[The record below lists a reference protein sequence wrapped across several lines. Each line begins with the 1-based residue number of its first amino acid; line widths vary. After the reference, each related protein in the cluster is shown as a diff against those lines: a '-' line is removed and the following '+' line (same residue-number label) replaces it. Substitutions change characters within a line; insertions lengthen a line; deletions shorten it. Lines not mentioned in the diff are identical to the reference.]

1 MLSLGLMA
9 TSTQHRRARS
19 KFSFRSFYIST
30 LLLCAFALVSL
41 VATQVARYKN
51 GDQYGIVQR
60 RAVAELDA
68 NRLLK
73 RDEECRLVHFADDK
87 CAFIKANCLD
97 EEAGLLSYLSLYYCT
112 LPNAQPVA
120 FTILVLWIGLLF
132 TTIGI
137 AASDFFCINLST
149 IATILGMSQSMAGV
163 TFLAFGNGSP
173 DVFSTFAAMST
184 HSGSMA
190 VGELIGAAGFISGV
204 VAGSMALVREF
215 KVGKKSFVRDV
226 GFFIVAASF
235 SMVMLADGILH
246 LWECC
251 AMIGFYVFYVA
262 VVVTWHWYL
271 QRQRRKRERI
281 ALSRGHYQG
290 PSFAEIEVLVEDH
303 EDEDGVED
311 GSRLGRSSEDFED
324 LERSFHDRTPNIER
338 DSDDDS
344 DGEGERGRMLATE
357 VSNSMRVLRPR
368 GSRRSTMTPIRPS
381 LIGAMEFRSVLSS
394 LQKARGCSDH
404 QIRLRRYSDE
414 RVPSSNPSF
423 DRGTVRSNQSE
434 QGTVVTNADHPSGST
449 DLIEPNSP
457 MVPSSADDVNKNPS
471 NLGHYFAAEVP
482 NSGIEPAV
490 PSDPR
495 YLDPINTAA
504 EPGRSQ
510 QFPIKTGDAIP
521 PSPVIS
527 VSSPPIS
534 REPQDTSPPLQAGQQ
549 NYEHGL
555 APPAPDFFAGHQ
567 LKPDFFQTASTVNP
581 SPVYSPRTSR
591 PTIRVPDSGDSSRT
605 RSLSPVYAF
614 PAYTDSPRPLSSP
627 QPISP
632 PQARLESGGLSSP
645 GTPGARSFYGQVP
658 GRLVRWWPY
667 RYLPAPQA
675 IRSSLFPTFENWE
688 GKNIWDKL
696 LSVVS
701 APSIF
706 LLAVTLPVVESELK
720 EDDEEL
726 ELENARERQSRSR
739 SATSQGLAEEA
750 PYTDNEVEPE
760 WANYRRSSIR
770 NSVLLT
776 PGAEPHVRGL
786 AGHGTSASIAIST
799 EDIHHG
805 NPHSEPLQP
814 KNINPAQDYFA
825 ARAESALALT
835 TPADWNRWLVAVQIF
850 TAPVFVS
857 LVIWGN
863 LYHDDLQPKPL
874 FMMILYGLIGS
885 LVTLAILTVTTRHDR
900 MPKYRHL
907 FCFLGFIVSIA
918 WISTI
923 ANEVVGVLK
932 AFGVIV
938 GISDA
943 ILGLTIFAVGNSLGD
958 LVADITVARLGYPV
972 MALSACFGGPM
983 LNILLGVGGSGLYM
997 TLTEA
1002 NNKHEKH
1009 PGRPMKYKPYE
1020 IDISPTLLISA
1031 VSLLITLV
1039 ALLILVPLNK
1049 WMMTRKIGYGLI
1061 TLWAVSTVANLVVE
1075 ITGVWG
1081 DHTSL

>member
-1 MLSLGLMA
+1 MA
-9 TSTQHRRARS
+9 TPRHRRMAKS

-30 LLLCAFALVSL
+30 LLLCTFALVSL
-41 VATQVARYKN
+41 VATQAARYKN

-60 RAVAELDA
+60 RAVAELDT

-73 RDEECRLVHFADDK
+73 RDEECRLVHFAKDK
-87 CAFIKANCLD
+87 CAFIKANCPD
-97 EEAGLLSYLSLYYCT
+97 EEAGLLSYLSLYYCA

-235 SMVMLADGILH
+235 SMVMLADGILYM
-246 LWECC
+246 WECC

-271 QRQRRKRERI
+271 QRQRRKKERI
-281 ALSRGHYQG
+281 ALSRGHFQG
-290 PSFAEIEVLVEDH
+290 PAFTEIEVLEEDND
-303 EDEDGVED
+303 DEDVED
-311 GSRLGRSSEDFED
+311 GGRLGRSTEDFDD
-324 LERSFHDRTPNIER
+324 LERSLHDRTPGAER

-381 LIGAMEFRSVLSS
+381 LVGAMEFRSVLSS
-394 LQKARGCSDH
+394 LQKARGSSEH
-404 QIRLRRYSDE
+404 QIRLRGYSDG
-414 RVPSSNPSF
+414 RVASSNPSL
-423 DRGTVRSNQSE
+423 DRTTVRSNPTE
-434 QGTVVTNADHPSGST
+434 QGTVVVTDADHPSGST
-449 DLIEPNSP
+449 DLIEPYSP
-457 MVPSSADDVNKNPS
+457 MVPSSADDANWKNPR
-471 NLGHYFAAEVP
+471 NPGHYFAAEAP
-482 NSGIEPAV
+482 SAGIGGPG
-490 PSDPR
+490 PSDPK
-495 YLDPINTAA
+495 YLGPINTASA
-504 EPGRSQ
+504 
-510 QFPIKTGDAIP
+510 KAADAIP

-527 VSSPPIS
+527 VSSPPIA
-534 REPQDTSPPLQAGQQ
+534 REPEDTSPPIQAEQQ

-555 APPAPDFFAGHQ
+555 APPAPDFFGGHQ
-567 LKPDFFQTASTVNP
+567 LKPDFFQTATTVNAN
-581 SPVYSPRTSR
+581 SPVYSPRTKGPSR
-591 PTIRVPDSGDSSRT
+591 PRIRVPDSRDSSRT

-614 PAYTDSPRPLSSP
+614 PAYTDSPRPLSPP
-627 QPISP
+627 QLISP
-632 PQARLESGGLSSP
+632 PQERLESGSLSPP
-645 GTPGARSFYGQVP
+645 GTSGERSFYGQVP

-667 RYLPAPQA
+667 RYLPAPQV
-675 IRSSLFPTFENWE
+675 IRNSLFPTFENWE

-706 LLAVTLPVVESELK
+706 LLAITLPVVETEQK

-726 ELENARERQSRSR
+726 ELDQARERESRSR
-739 SATSQGLAEEA
+739 SAAHQSLAGEA
-750 PYTDNEVEPE
+750 PYTDNEPEPE
-760 WANYRRSSIR
+760 WINYRRNS
-770 NSVLLT
+770 SVLLT
-776 PGAEPHVRGL
+776 PGVEPSVRGL
-786 AGHGTSASIAIST
+786 AGHGNAASIAIST
-799 EDIHHG
+799 EDLHHH
-805 NPHSEPLQP
+805 NPHSMPLPP
-814 KNINPAQDYFA
+814 KNTNPAQDYFI
-825 ARAESALALT
+825 RAESAL
-835 TPADWNRWLVAVQIF
+835 PAPVDWNRWLVVVQIF

-857 LVIWGN
+857 LVLWGN

-874 FMMILYGLIGS
+874 FKMILYGLVGS

-900 MPKYRHL
+900 VPKYRHL
-907 FCFLGFIVSIA
+907 FCFLGFVVSIA

-983 LNILLGVGGSGLYM
+983 LNILLGIGGSGLYM

-1002 NNKHEKH
+1002 HNKHEKH

-1049 WMMTRKIGYGLI
+1049 WMMTRRIGYGLI
-1061 TLWAVSTVANLVVE
+1061 TLWVVSTIANLVVE

-1081 DHTSL
+1081 DHSSF

>member
-1 MLSLGLMA
+1 ML
-9 TSTQHRRARS
+9 TS
-19 KFSFRSFYIST
+19 
-30 LLLCAFALVSL
+30 AL
-41 VATQVARYKN
+41 Q
-51 GDQYGIVQR
+51 
-60 RAVAELDA
+60 
-68 NRLLK
+68 
-73 RDEECRLVHFADDK
+73 CRLVHFAEDK
-87 CAFIKANCLD
+87 CAFIKANCPD
-97 EEAGLLSYLSLYYCT
+97 EEAGLLSYLSLYYCA

-149 IATILGMSQSMAGV
+149 IATILGMGQSMAGV

-251 AMIGFYVFYVA
+251 VMIGFYVFYVT

-271 QRQRRKRERI
+271 QRQRRKKDRI

-290 PSFAEIEVLVEDH
+290 PSYAEIEVLEEDN
-303 EDEDGVED
+303 DDDDVED
-311 GSRLGRSSEDFED
+311 GARLGRSTEDFGD
-324 LERSFHDRTPNIER
+324 LERSIHDRMPGAELG
-338 DSDDDS
+338 SDDDS
-344 DGEGERGRMLATE
+344 DGEGERGRLTATE

-381 LIGAMEFRSVLSS
+381 LVGAMEFRSVLSS
-394 LQKARGCSDH
+394 LQKARGTSEH

-414 RVPSSNPSF
+414 RGPSSNPSL
-423 DRGTVRSNQSE
+423 DRGTVRSHPSE
-434 QGTVVTNADHPSGST
+434 QGTVIVTDADHPSGSA
-449 DLIEPNSP
+449 DLIEPYSP
-457 MVPSSADDVNKNPS
+457 MVPSSADDADAKNPR
-471 NLGHYFAAEVP
+471 NPGHYFAAEVP
-482 NSGIEPAV
+482 GGGIDGSG

-495 YLDPINTAA
+495 YLGPINTAS
-504 EPGRSQ
+504 EPDRSQ
-510 QFPIKTGDAIP
+510 QFPTKTADAIP
-521 PSPVIS
+521 PSPAIS
-527 VSSPPIS
+527 VSSPPIA
-534 REPQDTSPPLQAGQQ
+534 REPEDTSPQQQ

-555 APPAPDFFAGHQ
+555 APPAPDFFGGHQ
-567 LKPDFFQTASTVNP
+567 LKPDFFQTATTVNAN
-581 SPVYSPRTSR
+581 SPVYSPRTKGPSR
-591 PTIRVPDSGDSSRT
+591 PKIRVPDSRDSSRT

-614 PAYTDSPRPLSSP
+614 PAYTDSPRPLSP
-627 QPISP
+627 PLASP
-632 PQARLESGGLSSP
+632 PHARPESGSLSPP
-645 GTPGARSFYGQVP
+645 GTSGARSFYGQVP

-675 IRSSLFPTFENWE
+675 IRASLFPTFENWE
-688 GKNIWDKL
+688 GKNIWDKI

-706 LLAVTLPVVESELK
+706 LLAITLPVVETEEK
-720 EDDEEL
+720 ADDEEL
-726 ELENARERQSRSR
+726 ELDQARERQSRSR
-739 SATSQGLAEEA
+739 SATSQGLVGEA

-760 WANYRRSSIR
+760 WARYRRNS
-770 NSVLLT
+770 SVLLT
-776 PGAEPHVRGL
+776 PGVEPAVRGL
-786 AGHGTSASIAIST
+786 AGHGNAASIAISA
-799 EDIHHG
+799 EDIHHH
-805 NPHSEPLQP
+805 NPHSLPLP
-814 KNINPAQDYFA
+814 VKNINPAQDYFA
-825 ARAESALALT
+825 ARAESALP
-835 TPADWNRWLVAVQIF
+835 TPADWNRWLVVVQIF

-857 LVIWGN
+857 LVLWGN

-874 FMMILYGLIGS
+874 FTMILYGLVGS
-885 LVTLAILTVTTRHDR
+885 LATLAILTVTTRHDR
-900 MPKYRHL
+900 VPKYRHL

-983 LNILLGVGGSGLYM
+983 LNILLGIGGSGLYM

-1002 NNKHEKH
+1002 HNKHEKH

-1081 DHTSL
+1081 DHSSFGSVGK

>member
-1 MLSLGLMA
+1 MA
-9 TSTQHRRARS
+9 TSRQRRRAES
-19 KFSFRSFYIST
+19 KFSFRAFYIST

-41 VATQVARYKN
+41 VTTQAARYKN

-60 RAVAELDA
+60 RAVAELDT

-73 RDEECRLVHFADDK
+73 RDEECRLVHFAEDK
-87 CAFIKANCLD
+87 CAFIKENCPD
-97 EEAGLLSYLSLYYCT
+97 EEAGLLSYLSLYYCA

-235 SMVMLADGILH
+235 SMVMLADGALH
-246 LWECC
+246 MWECC
-251 AMIGFYVFYVA
+251 VMIGFYVFYVA

-271 QRQRRKRERI
+271 QRQRRKKERI

-290 PSFAEIEVLVEDH
+290 PAFAEIEVLEEDE
-303 EDEDGVED
+303 EDEDDTED
-311 GSRLGRSSEDFED
+311 RGLLGRSTGDFED
-324 LERSFHDRTPNIER
+324 LERSLYDRTPDAEL
-338 DSDDDS
+338 DSEDDS
-344 DGEGERGRMLATE
+344 EGEGERGRMLATE

-394 LQKARGCSDH
+394 LQKARGTSEH
-404 QIRLRRYSDE
+404 QIRLRRYSDD
-414 RVPSSNPSF
+414 RLASSNQSL
-423 DRGTVRSNQSE
+423 DRGTIRSNPSE
-434 QGTVVTNADHPSGST
+434 QGTVIVTDADNPPGSGH
-449 DLIEPNSP
+449 LIEPYSP
-457 MVPSSADDVNKNPS
+457 MVPSSADDTNGKNPR
-471 NLGHYFAAEVP
+471 NPGHYFAAEIP
-482 NSGIEPAV
+482 DGGIEGAA

-495 YLDPINTAA
+495 YLAPINTA
-504 EPGRSQ
+504 PHPDRKQ
-510 QFPIKTGDAIP
+510 QFSNKTTDAIP

-527 VSSPPIS
+527 VSSPPIA
-534 REPQDTSPPLQAGQQ
+534 RESEDASTQPQEAPQ

-567 LKPDFFQTASTVNP
+567 LKPDFFHTATTINAN
-581 SPVYSPRTSR
+581 SPALSPRSKGPSR
-591 PTIRVPDSGDSSRT
+591 PKIQVPDSRDSSRT
-605 RSLSPVYAF
+605 RSSSPVYAF
-614 PAYTDSPRPLSSP
+614 PAYTDSPRPLSP
-627 QPISP
+627 PRPASP
-632 PQARLESGGLSSP
+632 PQARPESGSLSPP
-645 GTPGARSFYGQVP
+645 GTSGVRSFYGHIP

-667 RYLPAPQA
+667 HYLPAPQI
-675 IRSSLFPTFENWE
+675 IRASLFPTFENWE

-706 LLAVTLPVVESELK
+706 LLAVTLPVVETEQK

-726 ELENARERQSRSR
+726 ELDHARERQSRSR
-739 SATSQGLAEEA
+739 SATNRSLAGEV
-750 PYTDNEVEPE
+750 PYTDNEAEQE
-760 WANYRRSSIR
+760 WINYRRNS
-770 NSVLLT
+770 SVLLT
-776 PGAEPHVRGL
+776 PGAEPNVRGL
-786 AGHGTSASIAIST
+786 AGHGNAASIAISA
-799 EDIHHG
+799 EDIHHH
-805 NPHSEPLQP
+805 NPHSLPLP
-814 KNINPAQDYFA
+814 SKNINPAQDYFV
-825 ARAESALALT
+825 RAESAVP
-835 TPADWNRWLVAVQIF
+835 TPADWNRWLVVVQIF

-857 LVIWGN
+857 LVLWGN
-863 LYHDDLQPKPL
+863 FYHDDLQPKPL
-874 FMMILYGLIGS
+874 FTMILYGLVGS
-885 LVTLAILTVTTRHDR
+885 LVTLAILIVTTRHDR
-900 MPKYRHL
+900 VPKYRHL

-983 LNILLGVGGSGLYM
+983 LNILLGIGGSGLYM

-1002 NNKHEKH
+1002 HNKHDKH
-1009 PGRPMKYKPYE
+1009 PGRPMRYKPYQ

-1081 DHTSL
+1081 DHVSV

>member
-1 MLSLGLMA
+1 MLSPGLMA
-9 TSTQHRRARS
+9 TSIQHRRAKP

-41 VATQVARYKN
+41 VATQAARYKN
-51 GDQYGIVQR
+51 GDQYGVLER
-60 RAVAELDA
+60 RAVAELDT

-73 RDEECRLVHFADDK
+73 RDKECRLVHFAEDK
-87 CAFIKANCLD
+87 CAFIKANCPD
-97 EEAGLLSYLSLYYCT
+97 EEAGLLSYLSLYYCA

-235 SMVMLADGILH
+235 SMVLLADGILH
-246 LWECC
+246 MWECC
-251 AMIGFYVFYVA
+251 VMIGFYLFYVT

-290 PSFAEIEVLVEDH
+290 PAFAEIEVLEED
-303 EDEDGVED
+303 DEDGDVED
-311 GSRLGRSSEDFED
+311 GGRLGRSTEDFED
-324 LERSFHDRTPNIER
+324 LERSLHDRTPNTER

-394 LQKARGCSDH
+394 LQKARGSSEH

-414 RVPSSNPSF
+414 QGPSSNQSL
-423 DRGTVRSNQSE
+423 DRGTVQSNPSE
-434 QGTVVTNADHPSGST
+434 QGTVIVTNADHPSGSA
-449 DLIEPNSP
+449 DLIEPYSP
-457 MVPSSADDVNKNPS
+457 TVPSSADDIDARNPRNPS
-471 NLGHYFAAEVP
+471 HYFAPKVP
-482 NSGIEPAV
+482 GSGINGSG

-495 YLDPINTAA
+495 FLGPINTALEGGA
-504 EPGRSQ
+504 
-510 QFPIKTGDAIP
+510 DATA

-527 VSSPPIS
+527 VSSPPID
-534 REPQDTSPPLQAGQQ
+534 RELEDTSPPLQSGQQ
-549 NYEHGL
+549 SHENGL
-555 APPAPDFFAGHQ
+555 APPAPEFFGGHH
-567 LKPDFFQTASTVNP
+567 LKPDFFQTATTVNAN
-581 SPVYSPRTSR
+581 SPVYSPRTKGPSR
-591 PTIRVPDSGDSSRT
+591 PKIKVPGSRESSRA
-605 RSLSPVYAF
+605 RSPSPVYAF
-614 PAYTDSPRPLSSP
+614 PAYTDSPHPLSPP
-627 QPISP
+627 QIISP
-632 PQARLESGGLSSP
+632 PQGRPESGSLSPP
-645 GTPGARSFYGQVP
+645 GTAGTRSFYGQVP
-658 GRLVRWWPY
+658 GRLIRWWPY
-667 RYLPAPQA
+667 HYLPAPQA
-675 IRSSLFPTFENWE
+675 IRASLFPTFESW
-688 GKNIWDKL
+688 KDKSIWDKL

-706 LLAVTLPVVESELK
+706 LLAITLPVVETEEK

-726 ELENARERQSRSR
+726 ELDHARERQSRSR
-739 SATSQGLAEEA
+739 SGTSQGLPGVA

-760 WANYRRSSIR
+760 WANYRR

-776 PGAEPHVRGL
+776 PGVEPHVRGL
-786 AGHGTSASIAIST
+786 AGHGNAASIAIST
-799 EDIHHG
+799 EDIHHH
-805 NPHSEPLQP
+805 NPHSEPLPP
-814 KNINPAQDYFA
+814 KNINPAQDYFT
-825 ARAESALALT
+825 RAESALPA
-835 TPADWNRWLVAVQIF
+835 PADWNRWLVVVQIF
-850 TAPVFVS
+850 TAPIFVS
-857 LVIWGN
+857 LVLWGN
-863 LYHDDLQPKPL
+863 LYHDDLEAKPL
-874 FMMILYGLIGS
+874 FKMILYGLVGS
-885 LVTLAILTVTTRHDR
+885 LVTLAFLIVTTRHDR
-900 MPKYRHL
+900 IPRYRHL
-907 FCFLGFIVSIA
+907 FCFLGFVVSIA

-983 LNILLGVGGSGLYM
+983 LNILLGIGGSGLYM
-997 TLTEA
+997 TLSEA
-1002 NNKHEKH
+1002 NHKHEKH
-1009 PGRPMKYKPYE
+1009 PGQPMKYKPYE

-1061 TLWAVSTVANLVVE
+1061 TLWVVSTIANLVVE

-1081 DHTSL
+1081 DHISL

>member
-1 MLSLGLMA
+1 
-9 TSTQHRRARS
+9 
-19 KFSFRSFYIST
+19 
-30 LLLCAFALVSL
+30 
-41 VATQVARYKN
+41 
-51 GDQYGIVQR
+51 
-60 RAVAELDA
+60 
-68 NRLLK
+68 
-73 RDEECRLVHFADDK
+73 
-87 CAFIKANCLD
+87 
-97 EEAGLLSYLSLYYCT
+97 
-112 LPNAQPVA
+112 
-120 FTILVLWIGLLF
+120 
-132 TTIGI
+132 
-137 AASDFFCINLST
+137 
-149 IATILGMSQSMAGV
+149 MSQSMAGV

-246 LWECC
+246 MWECC
-251 AMIGFYVFYVA
+251 VMIGFYVFYVA

-271 QRQRRKRERI
+271 QRQRRKKDRI

-290 PSFAEIEVLVEDH
+290 PAFAEIEVLEEDD

-311 GSRLGRSSEDFED
+311 GERLGRSTEDFDD
-324 LERSFHDRTPNIER
+324 LERSLYDRTPDER
-338 DSDDDS
+338 GSDDDS
-344 DGEGERGRMLATE
+344 DGEGERGRMAATE

-394 LQKARGCSDH
+394 LQKARGTSEH
-404 QIRLRRYSDE
+404 QIRLRGYSDE
-414 RVPSSNPSF
+414 RVASPNPSL
-423 DRGTVRSNQSE
+423 DRGTVWSNPSE
-434 QGTVVTNADHPSGST
+434 QGAVIVTNADNPSGSV
-449 DLIEPNSP
+449 DLIEPYSP
-457 MVPSSADDVNKNPS
+457 MVPSSADDANAKNPRNP
-471 NLGHYFAAEVP
+471 NLYFAAEAPGGRVD
-482 NSGIEPAV
+482 GAG
-490 PSDPR
+490 PSNPK
-495 YLDPINTAA
+495 YLGKINTASV
-504 EPGRSQ
+504 PDRSQ
-510 QFPIKTGDAIP
+510 QFPTKTADAIP

-527 VSSPPIS
+527 VSSPPLS
-534 REPQDTSPPLQAGQQ
+534 RGPQDTSPPLQAGQQ

-555 APPAPDFFAGHQ
+555 KPPAPDFFGGHQ
-567 LKPDFFQTASTVNP
+567 LKPDFFQTATTVNAN
-581 SPVYSPRTSR
+581 SPVYSPRTKGPSR
-591 PTIRVPDSGDSSRT
+591 PKIQVPDSRESSRA

-614 PAYTDSPRPLSSP
+614 PAYTDSPLPLSPSP
-627 QPISP
+627 LVSP
-632 PQARLESGGLSSP
+632 LQARPESGSLSPP

-675 IRSSLFPTFENWE
+675 IRASLFPTFENWE
-688 GKNIWDKL
+688 GKNIWDRL

-706 LLAVTLPVVESELK
+706 LLAITLPVVETEQK

-726 ELENARERQSRSR
+726 ELDHARERQSRSR
-739 SATSQGLAEEA
+739 SATNQGPVGTF

-760 WANYRRSSIR
+760 WVRYRRNS
-770 NSVLLT
+770 SVLFT
-776 PGAEPHVRGL
+776 PGAEPAVRGL
-786 AGHGTSASIAIST
+786 AGHGNAASIAIST
-799 EDIHHG
+799 EDLRHH
-805 NPHSEPLQP
+805 NPHLAPLP
-814 KNINPAQDYFA
+814 TKNTNPAQDYFV
-825 ARAESALALT
+825 ARAESALPS
-835 TPADWNRWLVAVQIF
+835 PADWNRWLLVVQIF

-857 LVIWGN
+857 LVLWGN

-874 FMMILYGLIGS
+874 FKMILYGLVGS
-885 LVTLAILTVTTRHDR
+885 LATLAILIITTRHDR

-983 LNILLGVGGSGLYM
+983 LNILLGIGGSGLYM

-1002 NNKHEKH
+1002 HNKHEKH
-1009 PGRPMKYKPYE
+1009 PGRPMKYKPYQ
-1020 IDISPTLLISA
+1020 IDICPTLLISA

-1061 TLWAVSTVANLVVE
+1061 TLWVISTVANLVVE

-1081 DHTSL
+1081 DHSSF

>member
-1 MLSLGLMA
+1 MLSPGLMA
-9 TSTQHRRARS
+9 TSRPHQRARS
-19 KFSFRSFYIST
+19 RFSFRSFYIST

-41 VATQVARYKN
+41 VTTQAARYRN

-60 RAVAELDA
+60 RAVAELDI
-68 NRLLK
+68 NRLHK
-73 RDEECRLVHFADDK
+73 RDEECRLVHFAEDK
-87 CAFIKANCLD
+87 CAFIKANCPD
-97 EEAGLLSYLSLYYCT
+97 EEAGLLSYLSLYYCA

-246 LWECC
+246 MWECC
-251 AMIGFYVFYVA
+251 AMIGFYVFYVT

-271 QRQRRKRERI
+271 QRQRRKRDRI

-290 PSFAEIEVLVEDH
+290 PSFAEIEVLEEDVD
-303 EDEDGVED
+303 DEDGED
-311 GSRLGRSSEDFED
+311 GGRLGRSTENFED
-324 LERSFHDRTPNIER
+324 LERSLYDRTPDAER
-338 DSDDDS
+338 GSDDDS
-344 DGEGERGRMLATE
+344 DGEGERGRMMATE
-357 VSNSMRVLRPR
+357 MSNSMRVLRPR

-381 LIGAMEFRSVLSS
+381 LVGAMEFRSVLSS
-394 LQKARGCSDH
+394 LQKARGSSEH
-404 QIRLRRYSDE
+404 QIRLRSYSDE
-414 RVPSSNPSF
+414 RGVSSNPSL
-423 DRGTVRSNQSE
+423 DRGTVQSNPSE
-434 QGTVVTNADHPSGST
+434 QGTVIVTNADHPSGSA
-449 DLIEPNSP
+449 DLIEPYSP
-457 MVPSSADDVNKNPS
+457 MVPSSADDANSKNPRNPS
-471 NLGHYFAAEVP
+471 HYFAPEVP
-482 NSGIEPAV
+482 GGGVDGPG
-490 PSDPR
+490 PR
-495 YLDPINTAA
+495 YLAPINTAS
-504 EPGRSQ
+504 GQHST
-510 QFPIKTGDAIP
+510 KTGDAIP

-534 REPQDTSPPLQAGQQ
+534 RGSEDTSPQPLAGQQ

-555 APPAPDFFAGHQ
+555 APPAPDFFGGHQ
-567 LKPDFFQTASTVNP
+567 LKPDFFQTATTVNAN
-581 SPVYSPRTSR
+581 SPALSPRTKGPSR
-591 PTIRVPDSGDSSRT
+591 PRIRVPDSRDSSRT

-614 PAYTDSPRPLSSP
+614 PAYTDSPRPLSPPLVS
-627 QPISP
+627 S
-632 PQARLESGGLSSP
+632 PQARPESGSLSPPRTP
-645 GTPGARSFYGQVP
+645 GTRSFYGQAP

-667 RYLPAPQA
+667 RYLPAPQV
-675 IRSSLFPTFENWE
+675 IRASLFPTFENWE
-688 GKNIWDKL
+688 GKSIWDKL

-706 LLAVTLPVVESELK
+706 LLAVTLPVVETEQK

-726 ELENARERQSRSR
+726 ELDHARERQSRSR
-739 SATSQGLAEEA
+739 SATIQGLGGEA

-760 WANYRRSSIR
+760 WINYRRNS
-770 NSVLLT
+770 SVLLT
-776 PGAEPHVRGL
+776 PGVEQTVRGL
-786 AGHGTSASIAIST
+786 AGHGNAASIAISA
-799 EDIHHG
+799 EDVHHH
-805 NPHSEPLQP
+805 NPHLEPLP
-814 KNINPAQDYFA
+814 AKNVNPAQGYFE
-825 ARAESALALT
+825 AESALP
-835 TPADWNRWLVAVQIF
+835 TPADWNRWLVVVQIF

-857 LVIWGN
+857 LVLWGN
-863 LYHDDLQPKPL
+863 IYHDDLQPGPL
-874 FMMILYGLIGS
+874 FKMILYGLLGS
-885 LVTLAILTVTTRHDR
+885 LVTLGILTVTTRHDR
-900 MPKYRHL
+900 VPKYRHL
-907 FCFLGFIVSIA
+907 FCFLGFVVSIA

-983 LNILLGVGGSGLYM
+983 LNILLGIGGSGLYM

-1002 NNKHEKH
+1002 HNKHEKH

-1039 ALLILVPLNK
+1039 ALLVLVPLNK

-1061 TLWAVSTVANLVVE
+1061 TLWTK
-1075 ITGVWG
+1075 
-1081 DHTSL
+1081 

>member
-1 MLSLGLMA
+1 MA
-9 TSTQHRRARS
+9 KS

-30 LLLCAFALVSL
+30 LLLCTFALVSL
-41 VATQVARYKN
+41 VATQAARYKN

-60 RAVAELDA
+60 RAVAELDT

-73 RDEECRLVHFADDK
+73 RDEECRLVHFAKDK
-87 CAFIKANCLD
+87 CAFIKANCPD
-97 EEAGLLSYLSLYYCT
+97 EEAGLLSYLSLYYCA

-235 SMVMLADGILH
+235 SMVMLADGILYM
-246 LWECC
+246 WECC

-271 QRQRRKRERI
+271 QRQRRKKERI
-281 ALSRGHYQG
+281 ALSRGHFQG
-290 PSFAEIEVLVEDH
+290 PAFTEIEVLEEDND
-303 EDEDGVED
+303 DEDVED
-311 GSRLGRSSEDFED
+311 GGRLGRSTEDFDD
-324 LERSFHDRTPNIER
+324 LERSLHDRTPGAER

-381 LIGAMEFRSVLSS
+381 LVGAMEFRSVLSS
-394 LQKARGCSDH
+394 LQKARGSSEH
-404 QIRLRRYSDE
+404 QIRLRGYSDG
-414 RVPSSNPSF
+414 RVASSNPSL
-423 DRGTVRSNQSE
+423 DRTTVRSNPTE
-434 QGTVVTNADHPSGST
+434 QGTVVVTDADHPSGST
-449 DLIEPNSP
+449 DLIEPYSP
-457 MVPSSADDVNKNPS
+457 MVPSSADDANWKNPR
-471 NLGHYFAAEVP
+471 NPGHYFAAEAP
-482 NSGIEPAV
+482 SAGIGGPG
-490 PSDPR
+490 PSDPK
-495 YLDPINTAA
+495 YLGPINTASA
-504 EPGRSQ
+504 
-510 QFPIKTGDAIP
+510 KAADAIP

-527 VSSPPIS
+527 VSSPPIA
-534 REPQDTSPPLQAGQQ
+534 REPEDTSPPIQAEQQ

-555 APPAPDFFAGHQ
+555 APPAPDFFGGHQ
-567 LKPDFFQTASTVNP
+567 LKPDFFQTATTVNAN
-581 SPVYSPRTSR
+581 SPVYSPRTKGPSR
-591 PTIRVPDSGDSSRT
+591 PRIRVPDSRDSSRT

-614 PAYTDSPRPLSSP
+614 PAYTDSPRPLSPP
-627 QPISP
+627 QLISP
-632 PQARLESGGLSSP
+632 PQERPESGSLSPP
-645 GTPGARSFYGQVP
+645 GTSGERSFYGQVP

-667 RYLPAPQA
+667 RYLPAPQV
-675 IRSSLFPTFENWE
+675 IRNSLFPTFENWE

-706 LLAVTLPVVESELK
+706 LLAITLPVVETEQK

-726 ELENARERQSRSR
+726 ELDQARERESRSR
-739 SATSQGLAEEA
+739 SAAHQSLAGEA
-750 PYTDNEVEPE
+750 PYTDNEPEPE
-760 WANYRRSSIR
+760 WINYRRNS
-770 NSVLLT
+770 SVLLT
-776 PGAEPHVRGL
+776 PGVEPSVRGL
-786 AGHGTSASIAIST
+786 AGHGNAASIAIST
-799 EDIHHG
+799 EDLHHH
-805 NPHSEPLQP
+805 NPHSMPLPP
-814 KNINPAQDYFA
+814 KNTNPAQDYFI
-825 ARAESALALT
+825 RAESAL
-835 TPADWNRWLVAVQIF
+835 PAPVDWNRWLVVVQIF

-857 LVIWGN
+857 LVLWGN

-874 FMMILYGLIGS
+874 FKMILYGLVGS

-900 MPKYRHL
+900 VPKYRHL
-907 FCFLGFIVSIA
+907 FCFLGFVVSIA

-983 LNILLGVGGSGLYM
+983 LNILLGIGGSGLYM

-1002 NNKHEKH
+1002 HNKHEKH

-1049 WMMTRKIGYGLI
+1049 WMMTRRIGYGLI
-1061 TLWAVSTVANLVVE
+1061 TLWVVSTIANLVVE

-1081 DHTSL
+1081 DHSSF

>member
-1 MLSLGLMA
+1 MLSRRLMA
-9 TSTQHRRARS
+9 TPRQPRRAMS
-19 KFSFRSFYIST
+19 KFSFRAFYIST
-30 LLLCAFALVSL
+30 LLLCTFALVSL
-41 VATQVARYKN
+41 VTTQTARYKHGN
-51 GDQYGIVQR
+51 QYGAVQR

-87 CAFIKANCLD
+87 CAFIKANCPD
-97 EEAGLLSYLSLYYCT
+97 EEAGLLSYLSLYYCA

-235 SMVMLADGILH
+235 SMVMLADGVLH
-246 LWECC
+246 MWECC
-251 AMIGFYVFYVA
+251 AMIGFYLFYVT

-281 ALSRGHYQG
+281 ALSRGHFQG
-290 PSFAEIEVLVEDH
+290 PSFAEIEVIEEDN
-303 EDEDGVED
+303 EDEDVED
-311 GSRLGRSSEDFED
+311 GGRLQRSTEDFDD
-324 LERSFHDRTPNIER
+324 LERSLHDRTPNTER

-394 LQKARGCSDH
+394 LNKARGSSEH

-414 RVPSSNPSF
+414 RMASSNPSL
-423 DRGTVRSNQSE
+423 DRGTVRSNPSE
-434 QGTVVTNADHPSGST
+434 QGTGIVTNADHPSGSA
-449 DLIEPNSP
+449 DLIEPYSP
-457 MVPSSADDVNKNPS
+457 MVPSSADDANAKNPR
-471 NLGHYFAAEVP
+471 NPGHYLAAEVP
-482 NSGIEPAV
+482 SGGV
-490 PSDPR
+490 DGSGPSDPR
-495 YLDPINTAA
+495 YLGPIDTALDR
-504 EPGRSQ
+504 GRSQ
-510 QFPIKTGDAIP
+510 QLPTKPGDAIP

-527 VSSPPIS
+527 VSSPPLP
-534 REPQDTSPPLQAGQQ
+534 RESEDTGQLAQTGQQ
-549 NYEHGL
+549 NYENGL
-555 APPAPDFFAGHQ
+555 APPAPDFFGGHQ
-567 LKPDFFQTASTVNP
+567 LKPDFFQTATTVNTN
-581 SPVYSPRTSR
+581 SPVYSPRTKGPRR
-591 PTIRVPDSGDSSRT
+591 PKIRVPDSRDSSRT

-614 PAYTDSPRPLSSP
+614 PAYTDSPLPFSP
-627 QPISP
+627 QEPGSPLHSRPASGSLSP
-632 PQARLESGGLSSP
+632 P
-645 GTPGARSFYGQVP
+645 GTSGARSFYGQVP
-658 GRLVRWWPY
+658 ARLVRWWPY
-667 RYLPAPQA
+667 RYLPAPQV
-675 IRSSLFPTFENWE
+675 IRASLFPTFENWD

-706 LLAVTLPVVESELK
+706 LLAVTLPVVETEQK

-726 ELENARERQSRSR
+726 ELDRARERQSRSR
-739 SATSQGLAEEA
+739 SGTGQALSGEA
-750 PYTDNEVEPE
+750 PYTDNDVEPE
-760 WANYRRSSIR
+760 WANYRRRS
-770 NSVLLT
+770 SVLLT
-776 PGAEPHVRGL
+776 PGAESAVRGL
-786 AGHGTSASIAIST
+786 AGHGNAASIAIST
-799 EDIHHG
+799 EDIHHH
-805 NPHSEPLQP
+805 NPHSMPLPP
-814 KNINPAQDYFA
+814 KNINPAQDYFIQA
-825 ARAESALALT
+825 DSALP
-835 TPADWNRWLVAVQIF
+835 TPADWNRWLVVVQIF

-857 LVIWGN
+857 LVLWGN

-874 FMMILYGLIGS
+874 FKMILYGLVGS
-885 LVTLAILTVTTRHDR
+885 LVTLAILTITTRHDR
-900 MPKYRHL
+900 VPKYRHL
-907 FCFLGFIVSIA
+907 FCFLGFVVSIA

-983 LNILLGVGGSGLYM
+983 LNILLGIGGSGLYM

-1002 NNKHEKH
+1002 HDKHEKH
-1009 PGRPMKYKPYE
+1009 PGRPMKYKPFE

-1049 WMMTRKIGYGLI
+1049 WMMTRRIGYGLI
-1061 TLWAVSTVANLVVE
+1061 TLWIVSTVANLVVE